1 MILPSVPLKCLGRWQ
16 HIVVLIPLG
25 AVVGLIGGLIWNDL
39 LFGVGVGAGFGALY
53 GLLLAVR
60 NVK

>member
-1 MILPSVPLKCLGRWQ
+1 MPSRPLKSLGRWQ

-25 AVVGLIGGLIWNDL
+25 AVVGLLGGLIWNDL
-39 LFGVGVGAGFGALY
+39 LFGVGVGAGFGVLY